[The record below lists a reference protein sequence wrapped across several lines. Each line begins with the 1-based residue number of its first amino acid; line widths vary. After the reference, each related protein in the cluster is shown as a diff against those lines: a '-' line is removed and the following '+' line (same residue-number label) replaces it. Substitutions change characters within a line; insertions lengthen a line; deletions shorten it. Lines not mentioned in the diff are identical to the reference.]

1 MYDKILTTPINHKY
15 NYYFIAFF
23 FSFVVAFN
31 FIIDFSFNN
40 RSTTA
45 AETYV
50 MELSDKVQANLVDD
64 LFCEAENARVH
75 GKFKMVGVCI
85 IIYNKPI
92 VSKST
97 LK

>member
-1 MYDKILTTPINHKY
+1 
-15 NYYFIAFF
+15 
-23 FSFVVAFN
+23 
-31 FIIDFSFNN
+31 
-40 RSTTA
+40 
-45 AETYV
+45 